1 MAMKM
6 IRLKGKTK
14 FKQTSFLL
22 DGEYG
27 FYIEDYFNERLC
39 FERQR
44 SERSKRPFMLML
56 LEIKGFSGK
65 EKKELMKKVAMVLSS
80 STRDT
85 DLRGWYQYDH
95 IVGVLFTEVSDIER
109 DLIKNKIDRSLC
121 DELESEQVSR
131 IEISFHVFPE
141 DSSKGPSLDNRNEN
155 SRDNRVLYPDLTRP
169 KLSKNFYFFMKR
181 MIDILGSIA
190 CLIFFFPF
198 FIIIP
203 IMIKLTSKGPI
214 IYKQERVGLY
224 GKKFVFFKF
233 RSMYVNNDPSVHR
246 EFVNNLIN
254 GQKGKDA
261 EGGVYKIKNDSR
273 ITPFGKFL
281 RKSSLDELPQL
292 LNILNGDMSL
302 VGPRPPIP
310 YEVEKYE
317 IWHRRRVLEVKP
329 GLSGL
334 WQVKGRSIAT
344 FDEMV
349 RLDLKYSEE
358 QSLWLD
364 LKILLQ
370 TPWAV
375 LKAKGAY

>member
-6 IRLKGKTK
+6 MRLKSKTK

-109 DLIKNKIDRSLC
+109 DLIKSKIDRSLC
-121 DELESEQVSR
+121 DELESEQMSR

-141 DSSKGPSLDNRNEN
+141 DSSKGPSLDNRKEN
-155 SRDNRVLYPDLTRP
+155 SKDNRVLYPDLTRP

-261 EGGVYKIKNDSR
+261 QGGIYKIKNDSR